1 MAISPTNNFKN
12 ILDKLQNVFITEFNK
27 MLPVYIGHKNIDKGT
42 QYLRLDPASNL
53 LLEYASFLETRQY
66 NINLFYHSNVNDIE
80 KVNLDNVLRVVARI
94 EALIHDN
101 ITMTLADS
109 SKAYDCKIENT
120 EYNTDEESEQYVVT
134 LNYNCKHTGNVA

>member
-1 MAISPTNNFKN
+1 MAITPINNFKN

-42 QYLRLDPASNL
+42 QYLRLEPVSNT
-53 LLEYASFLETRQY
+53 LLEYAAHSEAREY
-66 NINLFYHSNVNDIE
+66 NIDLFYHSNVNDVE
-80 KVNLDNVLRVVARI
+80 KVGLDNVFRVVARI

-109 SKAYDCKIENT
+109 SIAYDCKIDTT